1 MTEWL
6 NWTEEDKASVG
17 RDKSSSVLKAAQFAS
32 FLTLCPSGQHGLG
45 SEVCLHF
52 MVIWV
57 PNSLQ
62 PHGLYSPWNSPG
74 QNTGVGRLSLLQ
86 GIFPTWGSN
95 PGLPYCRWI
104 LYQLSRKGSLR
115 ILDWVAYLFSSGSS
129 NPGIEMRFPALQ
141 ADSLPTELSGD
152 DDEFQLFLLW
162 CVFMPTH
169 PSPCYIYSWT

>member
-32 FLTLCPSGQHGLG
+32 FLTLCPSGQHGFG

-74 QNTGVGRLSLLQ
+74 QNTEVESHSLLQ
-86 GIFPTWGSN
+86 GILPIQASN
-95 PGLPYCRWI
+95 WGLPHCRGI
-104 LYQLSRKGSLR
+104 LYQLSHKVSPLKTQSYWNTRETRNYKEPEFSPSVIVKNVDLWHFWVDQDPLIKKHTYRK
-115 ILDWVAYLFSSGSS
+115 
-129 NPGIEMRFPALQ
+129 
-141 ADSLPTELSGD
+141 
-152 DDEFQLFLLW
+152 LLHRTAHTI
-162 CVFMPTH
+162 V
-169 PSPCYIYSWT
+169 